1 MIFADAP
8 LIIKGL
14 IIGLVMAMPI
24 GPVSIVCIRRSLV
37 DRLAVGL
44 AAGLGAATAD
54 GLFGFVAAYGI
65 VEILSFI
72 QPYTTIIRL
81 IGGIF
86 LCFLGYATFVDP
98 TIPHMQSSQSSNVLA
113 SYFSA
118 LVLTL
123 SNPLIIVPF
132 GALLTVFKV
141 NQAATT
147 INTIGIFAIGVF
159 AGSACWFSLLSVTA
173 NRFKS
178 YCNAERLRTVTRI
191 SGVLIALLGLFAMG
205 SIIFH

>member
-44 AAGLGAATAD
+44 AAGFGAATAD

-65 VEILSFI
+65 SEILNFI
-72 QPYTTIIRL
+72 QPYTTIIRFF
-81 IGGIF
+81 GGIF
-86 LCFLGYATFVDP
+86 LGFLGYATFVDP
-98 TIPHMQSSQSSNVLA
+98 TIPHIQSGQSSSIFA

-118 LVLTL
+118 LGLTL
-123 SNPLIIVPF
+123 SNPLIIIPF

-141 NQAATT
+141 SQTAISSHA
-147 INTIGIFAIGVF
+147 ISIFALGVF
-159 AGSACWFSLLSVTA
+159 IGSACWFALLSVVA
-173 NRFKS
+173 NQFKS

-191 SGVLIALLGLFAMG
+191 SGVLIALLGLLAIG